1 MSADLRLSLFASSCL
16 VQDMPKREVAGWVL
30 VTAFRKVK

>member
-16 VQDMPKREVAGWVL
+16 VHDMPKREVGGWVL
-30 VTAFRKVK
+30 VAVLRKVK